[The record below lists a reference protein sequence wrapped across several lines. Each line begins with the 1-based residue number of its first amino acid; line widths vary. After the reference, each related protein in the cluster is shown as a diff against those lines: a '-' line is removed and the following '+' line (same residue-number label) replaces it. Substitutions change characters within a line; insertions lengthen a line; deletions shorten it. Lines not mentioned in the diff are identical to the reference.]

1 MPMIKDIKELTKDI
15 EKFVIE
21 GKAKAASNIQFS
33 LQYRSPYWTGTFNA
47 SWKIQKG
54 TPVDAIKPRKENQGY
69 RSGIRAPEKGP
80 IIKTSLSEALYIG
93 NETEYAG
100 FVINRMRTLNPDDTV
115 QFYED
120 LFSMSPKAD
129 TSPIPNDPEWYYYY
143 IGTEEIEF
151 DIDNAFTSLGLGY
164 AGFSAENNY

>member
-54 TPVDAIKPRKENQGY
+54 RPVDAIKPRKENKGY

-100 FVINRMRTLNPDDTV
+100 FVINRAPSQNFDDPI

-120 LFSMSPKAD
+120 LFTIGAD

>member
-1 MPMIKDIKELTKDI
+1 MIKDIKELTKDI

-100 FVINRMRTLNPDDTV
+100 FVINRM
-115 QFYED
+115 
-120 LFSMSPKAD
+120 LFM
-129 TSPIPNDPEWYYYY
+129 
-143 IGTEEIEF
+143 
-151 DIDNAFTSLGLGY
+151 
-164 AGFSAENNY
+164 